1 MLHSQGDKT
10 PEMTLMKNQYKGVNS
25 LREVHTGSLTG
36 KTLSRRKERH
46 EKIQAIHRI
55 QEHGMLQYVCV
66 Y

>member
-10 PEMTLMKNQYKGVNS
+10 PEMTLLKNQYKGANS

-46 EKIQAIHRI
+46 EKITEPHF
-55 QEHGMLQYVCV
+55 Y
-66 Y
+66 